1 MFIKQKFKKL
11 HYFICIKCNLQTFV
25 DFNVGFRKD
34 VKRERKKEQKE
45 IDVIDDDDD
54 DVMFCGKYPLHPRER
69 LKRF

>member
-1 MFIKQKFKKL
+1 M
-11 HYFICIKCNLQTFV
+11 QTFV

-34 VKRERKKEQKE
+34 VMRERKKEKKE

-54 DVMFCGKYPLHPRER
+54 DVMLCGKYPLHPRER

>member
-1 MFIKQKFKKL
+1 M
-11 HYFICIKCNLQTFV
+11 QTFV

-34 VKRERKKEQKE
+34 VMRERKKEQKE

-54 DVMFCGKYPLHPRER
+54 DVMVCDKYPLHPRER